1 MSGRLKPYKLIIL
14 MVLIAAFLVGPPLAF
29 ASKLP
34 TVCNIF
40 QGKKG
45 AKSGSCGHNVT
56 FSKDKFH
63 LSDMIFSV
71 GVDPEANVTALAP
84 INHHSSFFSFTIIP
98 NSMPLRC

>member
-1 MSGRLKPYKLIIL
+1 MSGRFRPYMLIIL
-14 MVLIAAFLVGPPLAF
+14 ATLIVALLLGPPVVF
-29 ASKLP
+29 ATKLP
-34 TVCNIF
+34 AACNIF